1 SDRGQPLLHLIGQD
15 QIRVVTL
22 KAQQGRSHGPVPTA
36 SRSQRAI
43 QINPQRRD
51 RAQDTGALELT
62 SEHRSGPHRPHS
74 MRTRRA
80 NTHSEQIE
88 NTNSH
93 GRDPLTKLENG
104 PADGPAGGP
113 PPLMAAGDPSTP
125 PEGPPK
131 GQPRGASLF
140 SFTKPPYATVGAVWA
155 LRANVLRGLQRPFR
169 GSPAE
174 HAVRTASPAA
184 TPRN

>member
-113 PPLMAAGDPSTP
+113 PRLMDGGGRKTTAG
-125 PEGPPK
+125 GPPT
-131 GQPRGASLF
+131 GATRRGNFIQFYNTTLRHSGRCMGPSSQRSSAASSGHF
-140 SFTKPPYATVGAVWA
+140 GAP
-155 LRANVLRGLQRPFR
+155 LPNMPC
-169 GSPAE
+169 
-174 HAVRTASPAA
+174 
-184 TPRN
+184 